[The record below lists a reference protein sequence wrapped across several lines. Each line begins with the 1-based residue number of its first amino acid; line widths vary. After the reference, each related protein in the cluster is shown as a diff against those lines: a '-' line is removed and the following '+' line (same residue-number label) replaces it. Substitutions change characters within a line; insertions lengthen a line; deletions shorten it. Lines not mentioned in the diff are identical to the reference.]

1 MGPPERRGPPAQ
13 PLTGKGLVHDRCDPL
28 AFRLLRAALGACGGK
43 DAAPPQATD
52 DEAPLGGA
60 PAAGSTVTGTVI
72 EIKAI
77 TDDQGNRFEPNEVEA
92 KPGDVLRIVLVS
104 GVHNLNFP
112 PDKNPGAQGLPGPS
126 DMLQLPGQTLDVPIS
141 FGPGE
146 YAFQC
151 DPHAALG
158 MTGKLE
164 VEDD

>member
-1 MGPPERRGPPAQ
+1 MTPA
-13 PLTGKGLVHDRCDPL
+13 TR
-28 AFRLLRAALGACGGK
+28 RLLVCAALALSACGGQE
-43 DAAPPQATD
+43 AAPPPATD
-52 DEAPLGGA
+52 DEAPPAGA
-60 PAAGSTVTGTVI
+60 EDPAAGTAGTGTVI

-104 GVHNLNFP
+104 GVHNLSFP
-112 PDKNPGAQGLPGPS
+112 ADKNPGAQGLPGPS
-126 DMLQLPGQTLDVPIS
+126 DLLQLPGQTHDVPIS

>member
-1 MGPPERRGPPAQ
+1 MTATTR
-13 PLTGKGLVHDRCDPL
+13 
-28 AFRLLRAALGACGGK
+28 RLLVFSAFALGACGGK

-52 DEAPLGGA
+52 DEARPAGA
-60 PAAGSTVTGTVI
+60 EVPATGTGTVI
-72 EIKAI
+72 EVKAI
-77 TDDQGNRFEPNEVEA
+77 TDEQGNRFEPREVEA

-104 GVHNLNFP
+104 GVHNLSFP

-126 DMLQLPGQTLDVPIS
+126 DLLQLPGQTLDVPIS
-141 FGPGE
+141 FAPGE

>member
-1 MGPPERRGPPAQ
+1 MTATTRW
-13 PLTGKGLVHDRCDPL
+13 LLVSTAL
-28 AFRLLRAALGACGGK
+28 ALGACGGK

-52 DEAPLGGA
+52 DEAPPAGV
-60 PAAGSTVTGTVI
+60 PAAGSTGTGTVI
-72 EIKAI
+72 EVKAI

-92 KPGDVLRIVLVS
+92 KPGDVLRIVLVT
-104 GVHNLNFP
+104 GVHNLSFP

-126 DMLQLPGQTLDVPIS
+126 DMLQLPGQTLDLPIS

-158 MTGKLE
+158 MTGKLK
-164 VEDD
+164 VEEEEAEEEH

>member
-1 MGPPERRGPPAQ
+1 MTPA
-13 PLTGKGLVHDRCDPL
+13 TR
-28 AFRLLRAALGACGGK
+28 RLLVCAALALGACGGQE
-43 DAAPPQATD
+43 AAPPPATD
-52 DEAPLGGA
+52 DEAPPAGAEA
-60 PAAGSTVTGTVI
+60 PAAGTTGTGTVI

-104 GVHNLNFP
+104 GVHNLSFP
-112 PDKNPGAQGLPGPS
+112 ADKNPGAQGLPGPS
-126 DMLQLPGQTLDVPIS
+126 DLLQLPGQTLDVPIS